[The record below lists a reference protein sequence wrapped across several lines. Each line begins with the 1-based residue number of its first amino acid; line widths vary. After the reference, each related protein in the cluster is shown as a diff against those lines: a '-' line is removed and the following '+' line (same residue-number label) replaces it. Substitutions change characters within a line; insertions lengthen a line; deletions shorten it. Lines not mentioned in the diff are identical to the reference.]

1 MIRTSATPSDVVFTL
16 QQVTKIYHMGEVDV
30 QALHAVSLDLYTGE
44 FLVLLGPSGSGK
56 STLLNILGG
65 LDVPSS
71 GRVWFR
77 DYELT
82 AAGAISQEERE
93 TLELL
98 STTRS
103 KELEAAQLEVQRTA
117 AEAKQPRQNSPSSK
131 PNNATRTTC
140 STSTAPASPALKQIW
155 PGCRKGISSF
165 YIQQTN
171 CARARA
177 SDLAQMDDRSVYHH
191 CGKDGDKAE

>member
-117 AEAKQPRQNSPSSK
+117 AEVKAAQAELAVLEAQQRDPDYLLDVYSARI
-131 PNNATRTTC
+131 
-140 STSTAPASPALKQIW
+140 ASIEAEL
-155 PGCRKGISSF
+155 
-165 YIQQTN
+165 
-171 CARARA
+171 ARLQEGDIVILYPTDELREGARVKSR
-177 SDLAQMDDRSVYHH
+177 SDGR
-191 CGKDGDKAE
+191 